1 MNDMKLDTRKLRQLR
16 EARAWS
22 QERLAEAAGLSSRTV
37 QRVEADGRAAAETA
51 LALAAALDVPVATLS
66 VAEASSPTA
75 DGIIAT
81 GTPAPDAPAPAV
93 TRTADPKRRLS
104 RHLLI
109 YLLVSAALLYRD
121 LHLDG
126 QLNWAAWP
134 IAGWGLA
141 LLLRAWRQRAQAPTG
156 GRTQT
161 G

>member
-37 QRVEADGRAAAETA
+37 QRVEADGRAAAETT
-51 LALAAALDVPVATLS
+51 LALAAALDVPVDILA
-66 VAEASSPTA
+66 AA
-75 DGIIAT
+75 DAA
-81 GTPAPDAPAPAV
+81 TPAATSADIPQPVAPADIPRA
-93 TRTADPKRRLS
+93 AALQRRPS

-121 LHLDG
+121 LHPDG
-126 QLNWAAWP
+126 QLDWAAWP

-141 LLLRAWRQRAQAPTG
+141 LLLRARRRHARPPADGRSQAG
-156 GRTQT
+156 
-161 G
+161 